1 MRGTGEGW
9 VITAICAF
17 RELIRGDSPELLWC
31 RVVSAVEEVCGECEN
46 TEEGM
51 SESGSVTV

>member
-1 MRGTGEGW
+1 MASGSSSCSG
-9 VITAICAF
+9 
-17 RELIRGDSPELLWC
+17 GDRPELLWC
-31 RVVSAVEEVCGECEN
+31 RVVSAIEVCGECEN